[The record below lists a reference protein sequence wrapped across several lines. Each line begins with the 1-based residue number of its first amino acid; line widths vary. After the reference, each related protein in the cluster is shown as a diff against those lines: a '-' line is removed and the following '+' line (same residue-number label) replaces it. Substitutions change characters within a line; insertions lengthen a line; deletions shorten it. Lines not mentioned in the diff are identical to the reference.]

1 MIKTKGYAAQ
11 DPNSDLA
18 SWDFERREVGA
29 HDVQI
34 EIMYC
39 GVCHSDLHQIKM
51 TVFPDYFQWF
61 QGTKLWVKLLK

>member
-39 GVCHSDLHQIKM
+39 GVCHSDASNK
-51 TVFPDYFQWF
+51 
-61 QGTKLWVKLLK
+61 K